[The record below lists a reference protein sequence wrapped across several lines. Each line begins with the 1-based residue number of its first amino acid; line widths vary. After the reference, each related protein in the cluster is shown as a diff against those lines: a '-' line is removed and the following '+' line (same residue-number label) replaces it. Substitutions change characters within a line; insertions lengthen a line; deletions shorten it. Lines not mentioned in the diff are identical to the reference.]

1 MKKIISLWAAL
12 FAFFAVSSFVSAA
25 QDSLNAFAD
34 GILGDYEVSHQG
46 ECSKVRITKEND
58 GTYTVRVFWVQDRLD
73 KKGNVR
79 LDDKNPDKSMR
90 NVECDNIV
98 IVTGLKYDA
107 EKQKWG
113 DAKIYDPTR
122 GIKANV
128 VCEFRPAARKR
139 LSARL
144 FPVRLLE
151 KIAVRI
157 KKVAKT
163 FAELK
168 FCSTFAIPIQADV
181 AKW

>member
-12 FAFFAVSSFVSAA
+12 FAFFAVSSFLSAA

-128 VCEFRPAARKR
+128 VCEFRPDG
-139 LSARL
+139 
-144 FPVRLLE
+144 LLRV
-151 KIAVRI
+151 KGSLLGFSQSVYW
-157 KKVAKT
+157 KK
-163 FAELK
+163 L
-168 FCSTFAIPIQADV
+168 Q
-181 AKW
+181 